1 MLISIVHSVSGIEE
15 LHNLAFIINDV
26 VKIVTKSILCKW
38 QESKVILHMVKLS
51 KRLYS
56 VVNYIPKGSVI
67 ADIGSDHAYLPIFA
81 VQNGYAIKAI
91 AGEVVQGPFE
101 AQNQVF

>member
-1 MLISIVHSVSGIEE
+1 MVL
-15 LHNLAFIINDV
+15 L
-26 VKIVTKSILCKW
+26 KIVTKSILCKW

-81 VQNGYAIKAI
+81 IQNGYAVQAI

-101 AQNQVF
+101 AAKSSVLEVELQHVVEVRKRGWPCRN